1 MGPPELSV
9 VDFKA
14 IAELLKSLT
23 FTAALVFIL
32 IGGYFRWWVWGHQ
45 LSECDNR
52 WLKRDLEWKER
63 LDKLVVDW
71 ERRYASR
78 ETELKGEI
86 AKWDEENRRTSLL
99 LDRSLAL
106 QEQRLRDQDQE
117 RQDQARRH
125 QRGKP

>member
-14 IAELLKSLT
+14 IAELLQKLT

-45 LSECDNR
+45 LNECESR
-52 WLKRDLEWKER
+52 WVKRDAEWKER
-63 LDKLVVDW
+63 HDHLDDAW
-71 ERRYASR
+71 EKRYTSR

-86 AKWDEENRRTSLL
+86 DKWDAENRRTSLL

-117 RQDQARRH
+117 RRV
-125 QRGKP
+125 QRAIP